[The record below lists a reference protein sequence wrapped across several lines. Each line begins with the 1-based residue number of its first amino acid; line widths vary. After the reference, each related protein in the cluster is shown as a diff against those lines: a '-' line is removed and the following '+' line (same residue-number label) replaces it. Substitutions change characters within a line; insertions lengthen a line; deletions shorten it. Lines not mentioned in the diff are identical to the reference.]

1 MAIYDVN
8 GNVISANGEITDE
21 QVRDAF
27 LEAIA
32 DGTINPG
39 VTIGATLSHTM
50 DSTWQTKAVQA
61 YNLMLARYKIDT
73 NNSVPFFISTDQHGA
88 GLQQH
93 RWANNQD
100 VDGVGYMSINLGDT
114 VQDVYGQG
122 TVNGFYD
129 VTKQVKNYI
138 GVVGNH
144 EEKYYQDPILKLT
157 LSKSF
162 GTTNLLRY
170 NSESILDCYV
180 IVDGFHKVKY
190 MILEDYYNNADN
202 TGYTHGFD
210 GKTVDWMIDWLSR
223 NDGLDT
229 IILMHWPCFR
239 KFAKRGMEQEVDDGD
254 SSLGYINRW
263 DAGAYLL
270 WDFFVARKLKQSG
283 SYTDKDGVSHAYDFS
298 NCETDLLCTLHGHTH
313 AEWYTTSYGL
323 TGYACNRFDA
333 TNERC
338 VFGLVDR
345 MNQKLRIWEFG
356 KDTILDELVLDI

>member
-1 MAIYDVN
+1 MAIYDIN
-8 GNVISANGEITDE
+8 GNIISGDITDE

-27 LEAIA
+27 IGAIA

-39 VTIGATLSHTM
+39 VTIGATLSYSMGTLGNEWE
-50 DSTWQTKAVQA
+50 TNANAT
-61 YNLMLARYKIDT
+61 YNLMKERYKIDT

-100 VDGVGYMSINLGDT
+100 IDGIGYMNINLGDT
-114 VQDVYGQG
+114 VLDVYSQS

-144 EEKYYQDPILKLT
+144 EEKYSSDPILKMT
-157 LSKSF
+157 LAKSF

-170 NSESILDCYV
+170 DSESILDCYV
-180 IVDGFHKVKY
+180 IIDGFHKVKY
-190 MILEDYYNNADN
+190 MVLEDYYNNAQN

-210 GKTVDWMIDWLSR
+210 GNTVEWMIDWLSR

-229 IILMHWPCFR
+229 IILMHWGCCR
-239 KFAKRGMEQEVDDGD
+239 TRQKRGDEEEIPDTD
-254 SSLGYINRW
+254 RW
-263 DAGAYLL
+263 SQSAYLL
-270 WDFFVARKLKQSG
+270 WDFFVDRKLKRSG
-283 SYTDKDGVSHAYDFS
+283 SYEDIDGITHSYDFS
-298 NCETDLLCTLHGHTH
+298 TCETDLLCTLHGHTH
-313 AEWYTTSYGL
+313 AEWFSTASGL
-323 TGYACNRFDA
+323 TAYCCDRFSS
-333 TNERC
+333 TYGVC

-345 MNQKLRIWEFG
+345 VNQKLRIWQFS
-356 KDTILDELVLDI
+356 KDAVSDELVLDI